1 MSPGHCLSHSPKVGA
16 PDACT
21 ARMPESNNALI
32 AASECAA
39 ERELCE
45 LRRPMP
51 SRYEG
56 YGLLRDLLAT
66 DDAHSRLGDFGYSQL
81 SARRSA
87 RIVCGS
93 ARRKVTK

>member
-21 ARMPESNNALI
+21 ARIPESNNAFI

-45 LRRPMP
+45 LSIKQVMP
-51 SRYEG
+51 ASMQPS
-56 YGLLRDLLAT
+56 AVV
-66 DDAHSRLGDFGYSQL
+66 RLPTYMSSGW
-81 SARRSA
+81 
-87 RIVCGS
+87 
-93 ARRKVTK
+93 